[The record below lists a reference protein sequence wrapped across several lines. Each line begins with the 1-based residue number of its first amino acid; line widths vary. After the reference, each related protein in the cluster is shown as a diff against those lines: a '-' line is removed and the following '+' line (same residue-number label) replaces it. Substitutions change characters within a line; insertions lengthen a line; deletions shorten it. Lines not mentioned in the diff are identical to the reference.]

1 MSKLPPPARQGRSSV
16 DHHEQQRLNQIL
28 RPVAP
33 PVVLDG
39 VYTDDQYERILGV
52 IKGKGPWPT
61 ITAHHFD
68 TIEELMATSNG
79 GMPEN
84 LELTLD
90 DIATGHFRGILGKDS
105 IPFHPELEDCF
116 YSSRFLEMVRD
127 YWGAQYAR
135 PTLMLFNLCGP
146 HHSSL
151 NSHLDA
157 VTFRGIRIENSPVW
171 LQNVMGRSGLFTE
184 HLVKMAQVITWWYL
198 GENGTFTYW
207 PDGPLGEPKRLE
219 HPLWNKGVIV
229 QNELMFHRGDP
240 VGPRDQRDIP
250 GLKHR
255 SLMGYDADR
264 DDWAI
269 TTDGEVI
276 RRYRPG
282 EMRLLVH
289 WSAEVYRDMAEVEKN
304 LDHSD
309 DLTHDTVFERL
320 LADMRRRGVD
330 VTEPS
335 DPLHDQAFIRELIA
349 TYSIA
354 PATDWATADA
364 A

>member
-1 MSKLPPPARQGRSSV
+1 MTT
-16 DHHEQQRLNQIL
+16 DEIERLNAIL

-33 PVVLDG
+33 PRVLDG
-39 VYTDDQYERILGV
+39 VYTDDQHARMV
-52 IKGKGPWPT
+52 DAIKRHGPWPT

-68 TIEELMATSNG
+68 TVEELMATSNG

-84 LELTLD
+84 LNLTLD
-90 DIATGHFRGILGKDS
+90 DIATAHFRGYFAKSSTALY
-105 IPFHPELEDCF
+105 PELEDCF
-116 YSSRFLEMVRD
+116 YNSRFLDLVRD

-135 PTLMLFNLCGP
+135 PTHMLFNLCGP
-146 HHSSL
+146 HHSGL

-157 VTFRGIRIENSPVW
+157 VSFRGITIENTPVW

-184 HLVKMAQVITWWYL
+184 HLVKMAQVIAWWYL

-219 HPLWNKGVIV
+219 HPLWNKGVVV

-240 VGPRDQRDIP
+240 VGRPDERDIV

-255 SLMGYDADR
+255 SVMGYDSDA
-264 DDWAI
+264 DDWTI
-269 TTDGEVI
+269 TTDGDVI
-276 RRYRPG
+276 RRYRPD

-289 WSAEVYRDMAEVEKN
+289 WSAEVYEDVDELQKN
-304 LDHSD
+304 MDHSD
-309 DLTHDTVFERL
+309 DLTHDIAFERL
-320 LADMRRRGVD
+320 LADMRKRGVD
-330 VTEPS
+330 VAEPS
-335 DPLHDQAFIRELIA
+335 DPLHDPEFIRALIA

-354 PATDWATADA
+354 PTTDWAKA
-364 A
+364 AA